1 MARLLI
7 ADDELYTLDGILQC
21 IDFTRLGI
29 SEVQTAADGL
39 AAIRLLDT
47 YQPDILL
54 TDVRMP
60 HADGIALSKH
70 IRENLP
76 SCQIVFMSGYS
87 DTAYLKAA
95 IELKALNYI
104 EKPFLLSE
112 LYEALEKA
120 VSAHQEYQL
129 LHEKN
134 LAFHTALTH
143 LRSAF
148 LNTLIDQPIFQEP
161 SPEKIAALGSTLRP
175 SSFLQTAI
183 LKLDVYQVEK
193 IYGRGGLRH
202 ILTQLETTLTARNL
216 PVFFS
221 IHSPGEILLLV
232 FDSEGAQ
239 KAQTYL
245 KAVCEEIP
253 RALHGFDFFLIGIGS
268 LEQGLQQVRHSYEAA
283 QVSLEFGFYGKHGS
297 VVNAK
302 GASTRPVLEPH
313 LPDLQ
318 AYMRL
323 IQSGK
328 KEESIL
334 SLKSYTENLYMQP
347 IFPVQKVRH
356 FYLRVI
362 FQLEQLSTFNEKKES
377 FLQQV
382 ESALYLQDMAAA
394 AMQQLSQYWE
404 SSSSMVP
411 YSASVRSIMDF
422 ISIHYMEPDLCIESI
437 SRHVLLSVSYVCS
450 IFKSETKQ
458 TVNQY
463 LTAYRIQKAKQLL
476 QDSRYRVVDIMLRV
490 GFNNANYFSKVF
502 RKLEGCTPSEYRE
515 KYTK

>member
-1 MARLLI
+1 MPVTGKQIRTAGLPDRKIRVLCVGRKFFPVYDTGACLRI
-7 ADDELYTLDGILQC
+7 RRAEALFLAAC
-21 IDFTRLGI
+21 IDLQDQLFAAR
-29 SEVQTAADGL
+29 VQQPAGVKDSVMCFFRAQPVPAPVCAD
-39 AAIRLLDT
+39 
-47 YQPDILL
+47 
-54 TDVRMP
+54 
-60 HADGIALSKH
+60 
-70 IRENLP
+70 
-76 SCQIVFMSGYS
+76 
-87 DTAYLKAA
+87 
-95 IELKALNYI
+95 
-104 EKPFLLSE
+104 
-112 LYEALEKA
+112 
-120 VSAHQEYQL
+120 
-129 LHEKN
+129 
-134 LAFHTALTH
+134 
-143 LRSAF
+143 
-148 LNTLIDQPIFQEP
+148 
-161 SPEKIAALGSTLRP
+161 
-175 SSFLQTAI
+175 
-183 LKLDVYQVEK
+183 
-193 IYGRGGLRH
+193 

-362 FQLEQLSTFNEKKES
+362 FQLEQLSTFNEKNES

>member
-1 MARLLI
+1 MEEYYIFLLVPFTTAVPCVILCLTKGGANMARLLI

-323 IQSGK
+323 IQSEK

-334 SLKSYTENLYMQP
+334 SLKSYTENICNQ
-347 IFPVQKVRH
+347 FSQSR
-356 FYLRVI
+356 RSAT
-362 FQLEQLSTFNEKKES
+362 ST
-377 FLQQV
+377 
-382 ESALYLQDMAAA
+382 SA
-394 AMQQLSQYWE
+394 
-404 SSSSMVP
+404 SSSSW
-411 YSASVRSIMDF
+411 SSCRRSTRKMNPF
-422 ISIHYMEPDLCIESI
+422 CNRSNPLCICRIWLQPPCSSSHNIGKVPPAWFHTPHLFAALWTLFPYTTWSRIYVLNPSADMCCCLFPTFAPSSSQKPSRQSI
-437 SRHVLLSVSYVCS
+437 N
-450 IFKSETKQ
+450 T
-458 TVNQY
+458 
-463 LTAYRIQKAKQLL
+463 
-476 QDSRYRVVDIMLRV
+476 
-490 GFNNANYFSKVF
+490 
-502 RKLEGCTPSEYRE
+502 
-515 KYTK
+515 

>member
-21 IDFTRLGI
+21 IDFPRLGI

-183 LKLDVYQVEK
+183 LKTLDRVLVEK
-193 IYGRGGLRH
+193 IYGRGGIRH
-202 ILTQLETTLTARNL
+202 ILTQLETTLTARKL

-239 KAQTYL
+239 KTQTYL

-268 LEQGLQQVRHSYEAA
+268 LEQGLQQARHSYEAA

-347 IFPVQKVRH
+347 IFPIQKVRH
-356 FYLRVI
+356 FYLRII
-362 FQLEQLSTFNEKKES
+362 FQLEQLSTFNEKNES

-394 AMQQLSQYWE
+394 PC
-404 SSSSMVP
+404 SSSHNIGKFLQHG
-411 YSASVRSIMDF
+411 SILR
-422 ISIHYMEPDLCIESI
+422 ICSQHYGLYF
-437 SRHVLLSVSYVCS
+437 RTLHG
-450 IFKSETKQ
+450 
-458 TVNQY
+458 
-463 LTAYRIQKAKQLL
+463 A
-476 QDSRYRVVDIMLRV
+476 
-490 GFNNANYFSKVF
+490 GFMY
-502 RKLEGCTPSEYRE
+502 
-515 KYTK
+515 